1 MQNFRNQETNTESN
15 PTDMFSIKAGN
26 GIAIP
31 KPVINKSF
39 LQKTKDDLIEMI
51 VQNELIPNV
60 ILMSKANLD
69 KFRSLKNNLL
79 TFSEE

>member
-1 MQNFRNQETNTESN
+1 MENFRNQETNIESN
-15 PTDMFSIKAGN
+15 PTDMVSIKAGN

-31 KPVINKSF
+31 QPLILYSF

-51 VQNELIPNV
+51 IKEELIPNV

-69 KFRSLKNNLL
+69 KYRSLKSNLL